1 MAWSA
6 SIDTLYSESKPSM
19 TATHALTMHTH
30 EHLGG
35 HRRRARI
42 GPQAPLLWRRG
53 RLRIVHGSSGLPRLA
68 GTVRARTAP
77 HLWHTAQPSIPPGA
91 GRGST
96 GAAARAHGH
105 TPVRAVDFRAWEC
118 CLLVVRGGAVRLAS
132 CTHIGFQRR
141 RLTALLHHRLT
152 ARKTL
157 NYEPTQHL
165 VYQALQC

>member
-19 TATHALTMHTH
+19 TATHALTAFGMHTH

-42 GPQAPLLWRRG
+42 GPQAPQLWRRG

-96 GAAARAHGH
+96 GAYAASQAHAAARAHGH
-105 TPVRAVDFRAWEC
+105 TPVRAVDLRAWEC
-118 CLLVVRGGAVRLAS
+118 CLVVVRGGAVRLAS

-141 RLTALLHHRLT
+141 RLTALFT
-152 ARKTL
+152 T
-157 NYEPTQHL
+157 
-165 VYQALQC
+165 V